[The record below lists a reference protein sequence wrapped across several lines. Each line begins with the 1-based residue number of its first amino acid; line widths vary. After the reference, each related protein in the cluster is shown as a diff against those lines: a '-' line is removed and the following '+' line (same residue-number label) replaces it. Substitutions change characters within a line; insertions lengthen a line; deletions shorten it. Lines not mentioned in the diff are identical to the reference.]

1 MKLFNKSFLNNI
13 HFCIIILLALFQIK
27 SLPQNSESSF
37 FRFNGSLN
45 LSSELY
51 STNATQKRLPSNQQ
65 RFILRTNFTLFNQIE
80 IPFELYLSNSDS
92 RFLQPFNQFGV
103 SPKITDW
110 LKFHGGYFYTEI
122 SDFSFGDIRL
132 YGGGVELTPGNFR
145 LKAFYGRSISAK
157 EPDSLNF
164 FGGFYSQKTYAFSI
178 GYGNEDVAFLNLNL
192 MRSIDD
198 SNSIKP
204 ISITQSPTENL
215 VSSAAFGLRIIKP
228 LFISGEIA
236 LSAFSSDIRSENIDD
251 IKFPK
256 FLFTPKLST
265 QIDGAAKLGININ
278 PESFWSLRLGTRW
291 IGPGFVTNG
300 YTQLQNDLIEIT
312 IDPSLRLIENRL
324 NLRSSIGIR
333 SNNVRNNRVSKINR
347 FLGLFSADYQIT
359 DLFGMNIQY
368 NNNQIKSTRYADSMK
383 ISNVL
388 NFISITPR
396 FIFKAFN
403 ANNFLSLSYSNQ
415 NSEDTNPYYRSKVTN
430 KTTTIN
436 FSHNIVFPTSLIFIT
451 NLMYSK
457 VSVWNLDVR
466 ILSLNET
473 IGYQFFNN
481 KLSTFLSLGYSST
494 KAVKT
499 SGMMLIGL
507 RATYNLGRFGN
518 ISFNLSNN
526 NFNSD
531 DPISQKYNE
540 LQGNLQYLINF

>member
-1 MKLFNKSFLNNI
+1 MKSSKIYLKS
-13 HFCIIILLALFQIK
+13 ILLILFVLFYQSK
-27 SLPQNSESSF
+27 YFPQESESSF
-37 FRFNGSLN
+37 LKFNGSLN

-51 STNATQKRLPSNQQ
+51 STNAAQKRLPSNQQ
-65 RFILRTNFTLFNQIE
+65 RLILRTNFTLFNQVE

-110 LKFHGGYFYTEI
+110 LRLHGGYFYANI
-122 SDFSFGDIRL
+122 SDFSFGDVKL

-145 LKAFYGRSISAK
+145 LKAFYGRSIAGK
-157 EPDSLNF
+157 DPDSLNY
-164 FGGFYSQKTYAFSI
+164 FGGIYSQRTYAFSV
-178 GYGNEDVAFLNLNL
+178 GYGNEEVAFLNLNL

-215 VSSAAFGLRIIKP
+215 VSSASFGLRVIQP
-228 LFISGEIA
+228 LFISGEVA
-236 LSAFSSDIRSENIDD
+236 LSAFSSDIRSED
-251 IKFPK
+251 IEDLKFPK

-265 QIDGAAKLGININ
+265 QVDGAAKLGITIN

-300 YTQLQNDLIEIT
+300 FTQLHNDLFEIT
-312 IDPSLRLIENRL
+312 IEPSLRLIENRL

-333 SNNVRNNRVSKINR
+333 SNNVRNNRVSKTNR
-347 FLGLFSADYQIT
+347 FLGLFTADYQIS
-359 DLFGMNIQY
+359 DLFGLNVQY
-368 NNNQIKSTRYADSMK
+368 NNNQIKSTQYADSLK

-396 FIFKAFN
+396 FSFTAFN
-403 ANNFLSLSYSNQ
+403 GSNFISLSYSNQ
-415 NSEDTNPYYRSKVTN
+415 NSEDSNPYFRTQVQNQTSSV
-430 KTTTIN
+430 N
-436 FSHNIVFPTSLIFIT
+436 FSHNIIFPSSL
-451 NLMYSK
+451 NLSSNLLYSK
-457 VSVWNLDVR
+457 VSVWNLDIK

-473 IGYQFFNN
+473 IGYQFFNY
-481 KLSTFLSLGYSST
+481 KLSAFLSLGYISVKFKESSN
-494 KAVKT
+494 
-499 SGMMLIGL
+499 GMILVGL
-507 RATYNLGRFGN
+507 RTSYNLEKFGS

-526 NFNSD
+526 NFNSK
-531 DPISQKYNE
+531 DPLAQSYNE